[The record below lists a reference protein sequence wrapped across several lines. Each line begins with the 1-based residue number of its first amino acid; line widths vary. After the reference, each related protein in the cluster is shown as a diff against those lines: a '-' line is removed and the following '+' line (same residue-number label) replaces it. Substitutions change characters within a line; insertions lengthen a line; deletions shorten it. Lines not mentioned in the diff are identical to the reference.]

1 MNIKQKIAMI
11 ILPNL
16 KMAFDMLFIKLLRI
30 FELEDQPTIFDDII
44 PKYLQ
49 MQNARSCKSSLT
61 IVPSPRARTLPLNL
75 SLVSFYW

>member
-1 MNIKQKIAMI
+1 MI

-75 SLVSFYW
+75 ALVSFY